1 MTTLQKTR
9 TKVLPSATVGEYSFS
24 RNRLFET
31 LLLIL
36 LANRQSKDCEINL
49 LKSRLEILQG
59 RLVDEKET
67 RKVIQERDQVCTV
80 ILEPE

>member
-1 MTTLQKTR
+1 M
-9 TKVLPSATVGEYSFS
+9 
-24 RNRLFET
+24 
-31 LLLIL
+31 
-36 LANRQSKDCEINL
+36 
-49 LKSRLEILQG
+49 LEG